1 MPKLKRT
8 VFEDRARAA
17 GLTRKDGPEVQ
28 FCSPKEVKFFHDPC
42 KEIDYEVTELSLLIK
57 EIGLNEFMYKKNP
70 FRLANSTLYCLLD
83 DDVLPS
89 LEVEMK

>member
-1 MPKLKRT
+1 MPSLKRT
-8 VFEDRARAA
+8 VFEDRAHAA

-42 KEIDYEVTELSLLIK
+42 KESDDVTELSHLIQ
-57 EIGLNEFMYKKNP
+57 EIGLHEFMYKKNP
-70 FRLANSTLYCLLD
+70 FRLTNSTLYCLLD